1 MMTIKEF
8 ARLCGCSTQT
18 LRYYDKIDL
27 LKPVKV
33 DPWSGYRYYEKDQAV
48 DFVKIKNLQA
58 ADFPI
63 VRIKELLRLSD
74 QQVYA
79 AFEEQIAS
87 QMQKLERI
95 REIQRTYLTEIN
107 MMKELVHTICDTLL
121 EDTPHLECI
130 REFGLTPEDAPAL
143 VKFLR
148 ESFLQDMERNPD
160 RHAEVQLTV
169 NDVVFTGTEAMEMLR
184 SLMEGKELTGNI
196 RLNGDSDTQEEIARR
211 ERQGVTIWESH
222 NWEHVHE
229 FIRQIPR
236 LEDGRE
242 YAFQFR
248 CCEDAMLGN
257 LSFPMFMIGIMKQK
271 YPGMDIEMSC
281 GAEKSQDGNNHFALV
296 LIQ

>member
-8 ARLCGCSTQT
+8 ARLCDCNTQT

-48 DFVKIKNLQA
+48 NFVKIKNLQS
-58 ADFPI
+58 ADFSI
-63 VRIKELLRLSD
+63 SQIKELLCLSD

-79 AFEEQIAS
+79 AFEEKIAS
-87 QMQKLERI
+87 QEQKLERI

-107 MMKELVHTICDTLL
+107 MMKELIHNICDTLL

-143 VKFLR
+143 VEFLR
-148 ESFLQDMERNPD
+148 ESFLHDMERNPD
-160 RHAEVQLTV
+160 IHSEVTLTV
-169 NDVVFTGTEAMEMLR
+169 NDVVFTGTQAMEMLR
-184 SLMEGKELTGNI
+184 SLMEGEEMTGKI
-196 RLNGDSDTQEEIARR
+196 RLNGDSDVDKEIVRR
-211 ERQGVTIWESH
+211 ELQGVTIWESH
-222 NWEHVHE
+222 NWEHTHE
-229 FIRQIPR
+229 VIRQLPQ

-248 CCEDAMLGN
+248 CTEDALLGN

-271 YPGMDIEMSC
+271 YSGMDIVMSC
-281 GAEKSQDGNNHFALV
+281 GVEKSQDGNNHFALV
-296 LIQ
+296 QIQ